1 MKNIMLCCA
10 AGMSTSLLVT
20 KMEKAAKEQNI
31 EAKIWAVPVEEA
43 KKEINQADVLLMGP
57 QIRYL
62 FSDMKAL
69 ANQNGIEAE
78 VINPM
83 HYGMCDGESVLIQ
96 ALKLISNG

>member
-1 MKNIMLCCA
+1 
-10 AGMSTSLLVT
+10 
-20 KMEKAAKEQNI
+20 
-31 EAKIWAVPVEEA
+31 
-43 KKEINQADVLLMGP
+43 MGP

-83 HYGMCDGESVLIQ
+83 HYGMCDGESVLSQ
-96 ALKLISNG
+96 ALQLISNG